1 MQTELTG
8 TATAAALRIVA
19 GQATPVDEQLAQET
33 AIALVYNGI
42 SHAVMMCTPLDLE
55 DFALGFSLSEGV
67 ITQPFEM
74 KGVEIS
80 AAARGITV
88 DIEITEAR
96 FQALKDVRRSLVG
109 RTGCGLCGVD
119 SLDAA
124 MRPIAQVNNT
134 TTVSS
139 TDIQAAL
146 ARLAELQPLNRA
158 TGAVHA
164 AGLWQRGE
172 MTVREDVGRHN
183 ALDKLIGATARTG
196 RQHGVLVMTSRA
208 SYEIVYKAASAGIEI
223 VAAISAP
230 TSLAVELAEQ
240 AGITLIGFARDD
252 RLTAYSYPSRIAA

>member
-1 MQTELTG
+1 MPAELTG
-8 TATAAALRIVA
+8 VSTTSALRIVV
-19 GQATPVDEQLAQET
+19 GQPTPVDEQLAQET
-33 AIALVYNGI
+33 AVALVYNGI

-55 DFALGFSLSEGV
+55 DFALGFSLSEGI

-80 AAARGITV
+80 VVAQGFTV

-96 FQALKDVRRSLVG
+96 FHALRDVRRSLVG

-124 MRPIAQVNNT
+124 MRPVARVGNA
-134 TTVSS
+134 SS
-139 TDIQAAL
+139 ASSADIQAAL
-146 ARLAELQPLNRA
+146 ARLAELQPLNDA

-172 MTVREDVGRHN
+172 MVVREDVGRHN
-183 ALDKLIGATARTG
+183 ALDKLIGATARFSD
-196 RQHGVLVMTSRA
+196 RQGVLAMTSRA

-252 RLTAYSYPSRIAA
+252 RMTVYSRPGRITA